1 MSGPEKIALPSR
13 FLAASRGGGPLALF
27 DRRLLFLLAVLF
39 LPIAVQPASA
49 TTKAGAIQHVQLL
62 GEQAFGAVQ
71 RSDMTL
77 DKREAILAD
86 ILRQGFDLPLI
97 ARFVLGR
104 YWRPATPDQRD
115 SYVDL
120 YGKFVVK
127 SYSKNLGGFAGS
139 SFDVVGA
146 EPIGKSDFLVTT
158 ILRRKSGSPFKTGWR
173 VRLIDDKYKIIDVI
187 VEGVSMAVTQ
197 RQEFASVLKRD
208 GVERLL
214 QILSAKVGRMPA
226 AS

>member
-1 MSGPEKIALPSR
+1 MIRPGKIALPAR
-13 FLAASRGGGPLALF
+13 FLAAHRGGGPPAIF

-49 TTKAGAIQHVQLL
+49 TTKAGAILHVQIL

-77 DKREAILAD
+77 DKREAVLAGILS
-86 ILRQGFDLPLI
+86 QGFDLPLI

-115 SYVDL
+115 SYVEL

-146 EPIGKSDFLVTT
+146 EPIGKSDVLVTT
-158 ILRRKSGSPFKTGWR
+158 ILHRKSGSPFKTGWR

-187 VEGVSMAVTQ
+187 VEGISMAVTQ

>member
-1 MSGPEKIALPSR
+1 MNLEN
-13 FLAASRGGGPLALF
+13 
-27 DRRLLFLLAVLF
+27 
-39 LPIAVQPASA
+39 
-49 TTKAGAIQHVQLL
+49 
-62 GEQAFGAVQ
+62 
-71 RSDMTL
+71 
-77 DKREAILAD
+77 REAILAD

-104 YWRPATPDQRD
+104 YWRPATLEQRD

-120 YGKFVVK
+120 FSRFVVK
-127 SYSKNLGGFAGS
+127 SYSRHLGAIAGG

-146 EPIGKSDFLVTT
+146 EPIGKSDYLVTT
-158 ILRRKSGSPFKTGWR
+158 ILHRNSGPPFKAGWR

-187 VEGVSMAVTQ
+187 VEGISMAMTQ

>member
-1 MSGPEKIALPSR
+1 MFERRLFL
-13 FLAASRGGGPLALF
+13 FLA
-27 DRRLLFLLAVLF
+27 LLLL
-39 LPIAVQPASA
+39 LPGAQQASA
-49 TTKAGAIQHVQLL
+49 TTKAGAIRHIQLL

-71 RSDMTL
+71 RSDMSL
-77 DKREAILAD
+77 EHREAILAD
-86 ILRQGFDLPLI
+86 ILSRGFALPLI

-104 YWRPATPDQRD
+104 YWRPATPEQRE
-115 SYVDL
+115 SYVEL
-120 YGKFVVK
+120 FGKFVIK
-127 SYSKNLGGFAGS
+127 SYSRHLGGFTGN
-139 SFDVVGA
+139 SFDIVGA

-158 ILRRKSGSPFKTGWR
+158 ILHRKSGPSFKAGWR
-173 VRLIDDKYKIIDVI
+173 VRLIDDKHKIIDVM
-187 VEGVSMAVTQ
+187 VEGISMVVTQ